1 MKLNKFFLLGMAGLA
16 FAACSNE
23 DDVAFNAGDGVNKT
37 MVVSIAG
44 ISSGTTRATAPG
56 EAW

>member
-1 MKLNKFFLLGMAGLA
+1 MKLNRFFMLGLAGLA

-23 DDVAFNAGDGVNKT
+23 DNPAVGGDGSNKT

-44 ISSGTTRATAPG
+44 IGA
-56 EAW
+56 